1 MSASSYTVQ
10 CTMVNSNTEM
20 RMFRNKLEPTSRM
33 EEGFIEDY
41 GPAIIRAARGSWRP
55 GDKDPTFQEFISYL
69 LQTPVEQYDEHWQPI
84 ALKCRL
90 GDCENISEHENNS
103 FRYKNMILIFQGV
116 SAPL

>member
-1 MSASSYTVQ
+1 
-10 CTMVNSNTEM
+10 
-20 RMFRNKLEPTSRM
+20 M
-33 EEGFIEDY
+33 EFSLFAKAFSTQKKREIMNENN
-41 GPAIIRAARGSWRP
+41 

-69 LQTPVEQYDEHWQPI
+69 LQTPVEQYNEHWEPI

-103 FRYKNMILIFQGV
+103 FRYKKMILIFQGV